1 MKSKKSMGF
10 AVLVC
15 LSVLCLAVIT
25 SACGSSPA
33 EGLEIKA
40 VVLDKDG
47 NVIEEP
53 DVVVNTQLLKQ
64 YESGGGL
71 YETSFT
77 VTSNADSSLVYGVS
91 LIQKIT
97 WSDNFGPDNALV
109 EVCGTWHGDS
119 DRISHMGVDYGAAD
133 KKGKIID
140 SFTNSP
146 ADSSF
151 SYSPT
156 GVTGYGFYLNTYAE
170 ISGYDAPITLYVKTS
185 VVD

>member
-1 MKSKKSMGF
+1 MKVAKSIGF
-10 AVLVC
+10 VVLMC
-15 LSVLCLAVIT
+15 LSVLCSAVIT
-25 SACGSSPA
+25 AACGSSPA
-33 EGLEIKA
+33 DGLEIKA

-77 VTSNADSSLVYGVS
+77 VTSNADSSHVYGVS
-91 LIQKIT
+91 LIQTIK

-109 EVCGTWHGDS
+109 EVYGTWHVDGEKITDM
-119 DRISHMGVDYGAAD
+119 RVDYGVAD
-133 KKGKIID
+133 KKGKVTD
-140 SFTNSP
+140 SFTKYPSDN
-146 ADSSF
+146 SF

-156 GVTGYGFYLNTYAE
+156 GLTGHDFYLNTTAVF
-170 ISGYDAPITLYVKTS
+170 SVTDRPVTLYVKTS